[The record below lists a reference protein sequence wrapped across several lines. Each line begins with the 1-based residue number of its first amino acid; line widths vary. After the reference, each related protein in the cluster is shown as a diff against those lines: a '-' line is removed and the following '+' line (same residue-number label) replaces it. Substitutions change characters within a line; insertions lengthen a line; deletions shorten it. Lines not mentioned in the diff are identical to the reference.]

1 MVDREW
7 TERDNRRLT
16 LLAAPFSAPSATSTL
31 NAEAGVCFRAIA
43 PARRCAHGR
52 EAIRASFRC
61 AFARDSAAAFVAGD
75 ALFAHIGNIA
85 TLPVGRGLAQ
95 PAV

>member
-1 MVDREW
+1 VKAINVMLA
-7 TERDNRRLT
+7 LT

-31 NAEAGVCFRAIA
+31 NAEAGVCFRIA

-52 EAIRASFRC
+52 EATRASFRC
-61 AFARDSAAAFVAGD
+61 AFARDSAAAFVAGN
-75 ALFAHIGNIA
+75 ALFAHIDNLA